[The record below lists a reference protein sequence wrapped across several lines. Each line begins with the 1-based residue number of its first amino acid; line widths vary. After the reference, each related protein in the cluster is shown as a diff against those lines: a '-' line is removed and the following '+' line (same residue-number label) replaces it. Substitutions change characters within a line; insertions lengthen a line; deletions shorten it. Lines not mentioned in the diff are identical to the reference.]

1 MNTTAHSMRL
11 AARLFAAAALLTPA
25 CGDGESDRA
34 SGTRTAGSLDLD
46 IRDHADI
53 TLALEG
59 DTVSLTLRVSKG
71 FGVLPAGT
79 EVRGAGRVE
88 HFPEAELTLYT
99 AKIALPSTASGPCGE
114 EPVSVALS
122 LYRRGSSERVGGA
135 LTPYCGKDTWFGTPA
150 RAPLRITGR
159 LGLPK

>member
-1 MNTTAHSMRL
+1 MNTTTFAMRTASCGLLALALL
-11 AARLFAAAALLTPA
+11 AAA

-34 SGTRTAGSLDLD
+34 NGTRTAGNLDLD
-46 IRDHADI
+46 IRDHADVA
-53 TLALEG
+53 LALEG
-59 DTVSLTLRVSKG
+59 DALSLTLRVSKG
-71 FGVLPAGT
+71 FGVLPADT